1 MKSLK
6 RLQKNQQVNNLISL
20 LKSSYK
26 LNKGCRTN
34 IFWYYRDRLERYYE
48 NKKKT
53 IIGLKSRTINK
64 VGFNF

>member
-6 RLQKNQQVNNLISL
+6 RSLKSQQVNKLIDL

-26 LNKGCRTN
+26 LNKSYRMN
-34 IFWYYRDRLERYYE
+34 IFWYYKNRLERFYKE
-48 NKKKT
+48 KT
-53 IIGLKSRTINK
+53 IIGLKSRVINK